1 MNRLLQRQ
9 LFLENLLVG
18 VNSTFHQTRKLSIS
32 TCCQNLQKILDL
44 LILHRT
50 IHSPAFRLDRMQLRQ
65 MQTLACLWI
74 HRHNHDLQA
83 TLDAINWISP

>member
-1 MNRLLQRQ
+1 MNCLLQRQ

-18 VNSTFHQTRKLSIS
+18 VNSTFHQMQKHSIN
-32 TCCQNLQKILDL
+32 TCCRSLQRILDH
-44 LILHRT
+44 LILLQT

-74 HRHNHDLQA
+74 HRRNHDLQA

>member
-1 MNRLLQRQ
+1 MNHFQQRQ

-18 VNSTFHQTRKLSIS
+18 MNSTFHQMQKLSIN

-50 IHSPAFRLDRMQLRQ
+50 IHSPAFLLDRMQLRQ
-65 MQTLACLWI
+65 MQMLACLWI
-74 HRHNHDLQA
+74 HQYNHDHLA
-83 TLDAINWISP
+83 TLDMIKWISP

>member
-18 VNSTFHQTRKLSIS
+18 VNSIFHRTQKHLIN
-32 TCCQNLQKILDL
+32 TCCRSLQRILDH
-44 LILHRT
+44 LILLQT
-50 IHSPAFRLDRMQLRQ
+50 IHSPVFRLDRMQLRQ

>member
-1 MNRLLQRQ
+1 MNRFQQRQ
-9 LFLENLLVG
+9 LFPENLLVG
-18 VNSTFHQTRKLSIS
+18 VNSTFHQMQKLSIS

-65 MQTLACLWI
+65 MQMLACLWI
-74 HRHNHDLQA
+74 HQHNHDHLA
-83 TLDAINWISP
+83 TLDTIKWISP